1 MHMIRIS
8 RIRCR
13 AIVLAA
19 ASSAI
24 TLDAIA
30 ARQEPVE
37 RHETVEATLDRGAAQ
52 GDVMIFN
59 GASGGYDTADYKKW
73 GRNVWTCVQDRSAMV
88 GACPTEP
95 AFHHSQGKS
104 TQIRLLFKEEKAG
117 ATAVLNLHGESK
129 LARHLDCNGKAIPE
143 YVSQDPVPIENAAA
157 LWAGCKADIGWD
169 ERKLF
174 VRIPAVELK
183 KLPSGGTWTAKLL
196 LVFRMK
202 PHGSWIQ
209 DPYSFRGVF
218 SAAIRLKV
226 TDKNNIQ
233 IYLPDFKSATP
244 VVDLKLRTLS
254 NGSRVSGTS
263 SVDMCLYDG
272 YNAQSTWFDVSA
284 SDGLTIDR
292 RDKGSYS
299 VLLDKDKS
307 GADASRI
314 DYKASLTYAG
324 AEFELPNNET
334 VRLKGVNNE
343 AGRKVALPGI
353 PVPVVCTP
361 TPLTLKTPEVEVA
374 SKHPGKYSN
383 KLTVKFTPSSVS
395 L

>member
-24 TLDAIA
+24 TLDAIG
-30 ARQEPVE
+30 ARQQPVG
-37 RHETVEATLDRGAAQ
+37 RNETVEATLDRGAPQ

-59 GASGGYDTADYKKW
+59 GASGGYDTANAMKW
-73 GRNVWTCVQDRSAMV
+73 GRNSWTCQSESDAWT

-95 AFHHSQGKS
+95 VWDAEGKS
-104 TQIRLLFKEEKAG
+104 TQIRLWFQEQTTG
-117 ATAVLNLHGESK
+117 VMTRLNLRGESGF
-129 LARHLDCNGKAIPE
+129 ARHLDCKRKVIRE
-143 YVSQDPVPIENAAA
+143 YVSDLRLPIEGVGGRSVAVCAN
-157 LWAGCKADIGWD
+157 KIDWD

-174 VRIPAVELK
+174 VRIPVAELK
-183 KLPSGGTWTAKLL
+183 KLPSGGIWKADLQLNLRRWRSHSRPTIA
-196 LVFRMK
+196 VFK
-202 PHGSWIQ
+202 
-209 DPYSFRGVF
+209 
-218 SAAIRLKV
+218 AAITLNV
-226 TDKNNIQ
+226 TDMNNIQ
-233 IYLPDFKSATP
+233 IYLPEFESATP

-263 SVDMCLYDG
+263 SVEMCLYDG
-272 YNAQSTWFDVSA
+272 YNARSASFDISA

-361 TPLTLKTPEVEVA
+361 TPLTLTTPPVEVA
-374 SKHPGKYSN
+374 SKRPGKYSN
-383 KLTVKFTPSSVS
+383 KLTIKFTPSSVS